1 MYVGKYGRYYSSIE
15 SQLGGYAEWAPL
27 ANTHDVVFAELA
39 TFLLEFAQMHCQTSI
54 HLKQI
59 SIHTGAVTHSSAL
72 IIFSNTLLD

>member
-39 TFLLEFAQMHCQTSI
+39 TFLLELLRCTAKLAS
-54 HLKQI
+54 
-59 SIHTGAVTHSSAL
+59 VSSRSQFIPAL
-72 IIFSNTLLD
+72 